1 MKQICLKTGMQEVT
15 FPDSEMQKL
24 TNLTDP
30 LKDQWVKD
38 MEAKGL
44 PGKAVLEAATR
55 FSNE

>member
-1 MKQICLKTGMQEVT
+1 
-15 FPDSEMQKL
+15 MQKL
-24 TNLTDP
+24 IKLTEP

-44 PGKAVLEAATR
+44 PGKAVLEAAPR